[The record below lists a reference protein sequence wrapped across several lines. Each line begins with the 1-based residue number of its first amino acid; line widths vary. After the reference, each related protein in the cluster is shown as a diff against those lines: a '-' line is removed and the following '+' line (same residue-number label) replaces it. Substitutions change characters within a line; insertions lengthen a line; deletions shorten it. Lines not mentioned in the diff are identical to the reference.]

1 MILFRGSLH
10 VTLFAADCCCYLP
23 FPFFSSS
30 STSTSSQGMHGSQL
44 EAVVEGKL
52 DQLDLRDFE
61 KKNAGSLSGGNK
73 RKLSVAIATIGEP
86 PIVFLDGTEST
97 NSRH

>member
-1 MILFRGSLH
+1 
-10 VTLFAADCCCYLP
+10 
-23 FPFFSSS
+23 
-30 STSTSSQGMHGSQL
+30 MHGSQL

-52 DQLDLRDFE
+52 DQLDLRNFE

-97 NSRH
+97 SSRH

>member
-1 MILFRGSLH
+1 M
-10 VTLFAADCCCYLP
+10 
-23 FPFFSSS
+23 
-30 STSTSSQGMHGSQL
+30 
-44 EAVVEGKL
+44 EGKL
-52 DQLDLRDFE
+52 DQLDLRNFE

-97 NSRH
+97 SSRH